1 VGVAADGAMEWTGAI
16 LWERCARATSALRF
30 GPVFCGLAACAAG
43 EVCRVGLE
51 LPEAFGGGMAV
62 TNVAQPEPGEIG
74 EYDQEAQHSQ
84 EYEERGETQ
93 AREHPQRP
101 FQAAKAG

>member
-1 VGVAADGAMEWTGAI
+1 MLG
-16 LWERCARATSALRF
+16 LCALRF
-30 GPVFCGLAACAAG
+30 SPVGCGLAACGAG
-43 EVCRVGLE
+43 KVCEVGLE
-51 LPEAFGGGMAV
+51 LPEAFGFWMAV
-62 TNVAQPEPGEIG
+62 TKIAQPEPGEIRD
-74 EYDQEAQHSQ
+74 YDEEAQHSQ